1 MLSAHNDRVFFLKDK
16 RNKHLGLFHVFSIG
30 FAEVLNIFMFF
41 FAGSN
46 YQKYGDNGGEQYA
59 NPGYIFQQESRR
71 DERDS
76 QTMPRVANT

>member
-16 RNKHLGLFHVFSIG
+16 RNKHL
-30 FAEVLNIFMFF
+30 MFF